1 MSALDEIK
9 KKLNHELTYIEYLII
24 ENIDRETTSTIN
36 GAAAELADYE
46 LRLDL
51 LAKGATWEHEEN
63 ERLKDENAALRAR
76 VEKLEE
82 TGNKLVSLALSF
94 NEDDPWIFERYDG
107 VEIVSN
113 AQNTLRG
120 EA

>member
-1 MSALDEIK
+1 MSAFRDKYKEMNREDL
-9 KKLNHELTYIEYLII
+9 LTYIEHCEEFL
-24 ENIDRETTSTIN
+24 EHNLADTDKDDRYSVYGRLQKYAKQKN
-36 GAAAELADYE
+36 NELAD
-46 LRLDL
+46 
-51 LAKGATWEHEEN
+51 
-63 ERLKDENAALRAR
+63 LRAR

>member
-1 MSALDEIK
+1 MNALDKLQEKQERGEPLTSLEFAVWWCTDRICAK
-9 KKLNHELTYIEYLII
+9 KAANDLFTFQARIAYL
-24 ENIDRETTSTIN
+24 E
-36 GAAAELADYE
+36 AQ
-46 LRLDL
+46 
-51 LAKGATWEHEEN
+51 
-63 ERLKDENAALRAR
+63 ERDHAALRAR